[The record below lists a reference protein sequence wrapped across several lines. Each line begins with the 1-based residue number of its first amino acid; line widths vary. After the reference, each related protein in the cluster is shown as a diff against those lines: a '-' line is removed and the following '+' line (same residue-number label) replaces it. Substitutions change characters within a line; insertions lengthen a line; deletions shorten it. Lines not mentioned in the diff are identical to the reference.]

1 MEATLTKSIFLP
13 LYWLKS
19 RGAPEISV
27 RGISYKDTV
36 VFWAVA
42 VVHVSSKPKNILEN
56 IVFLQR
62 YRCFVMLMLELL
74 VFNKELCCEVYI

>member
-1 MEATLTKSIFLP
+1 LEATLTNSIFLP

-27 RGISYKDTV
+27 REILYNDAL

-56 IVFLQR
+56 IVFFAKVQ
-62 YRCFVMLMLELL
+62 MLCNANARAAG
-74 VFNKELCCEVYI
+74 F

>member
-1 MEATLTKSIFLP
+1 LP

-27 RGISYKDTV
+27 REISYKDGV

-42 VVHVSSKPKNILEN
+42 MVHVSSKPKNILDS
-56 IVFLQR
+56 IVFFTKVKR
-62 YRCFVMLMLELL
+62 
-74 VFNKELCCEVYI
+74 LCHPLARGAYF